1 MRELGEQSSS
11 ANLEIIKTCGKQGG
25 LLLGVS
31 TMFEPVSAAG
41 PTDVLQYGTAGHIS
55 LGWVPLV

>member
-11 ANLEIIKTCGKQGG
+11 ANLEIIKACRKQGG
-25 LLLGVS
+25 LLGVS